1 MWACRCRRSRALRAR
16 EPTALGRL
24 CGRVFHLLCEHRI
37 STTCSPL
44 WFKSLGYSALAIGV
58 ISSLQAWT
66 RVFVPY
72 AWG

>member
-1 MWACRCRRSRALRAR
+1 VNRPPWAAFAAVSFTYFASI
-16 EPTALGRL
+16 G
-24 CGRVFHLLCEHRI
+24 FF
-37 STTCSPL
+37 TTYSPL

-72 AWG
+72 VWG